1 MVADVNFH
9 DLQSNNPHAHV
20 MLTMRDLIVT
30 DGRVEFGNKNRDWNR
45 KELLIQQRQNWE
57 ILANKYLAKAGYNNV
72 RIDCRSLEEQGIERI
87 PQIHL
92 GANVNAM
99 RLKGISTDRGDHYD
113 EIEKANQQIRA
124 DLERVDRESKERES
138 ATAVNR
144 PNFERHRRNLSNIG
158 RDDGRSISRQGEIGN
173 QPGADR
179 QTDLETRT
187 NGSRSSQQKK
197 VSKDTRQPIGASSDH
212 SENRPD
218 PDLQSARST
227 DATSSSNTNFSSTK
241 ARLVELSN
249 RAKAGRPGAAASEQ
263 RDDNA
268 RNDVYHPDRTG
279 DADRIRS
286 KRDQG
291 QYASG
296 NPADEQPDPRVDRQ
310 VSPGASRATE
320 GGKET
325 EAETQKAQTL
335 ADLNKS
341 PEVIVK
347 VKIDKP
353 EKKRSSGMSLGM

>member
-1 MVADVNFH
+1 MAIYHHSAAVIKRSSGKSAVAAAGYRSGEKILDRRTGITH
-9 DLQSNNPHAHV
+9 DYTKKTGVDHSEIITPNLPEAAHDWLLNRTELWNRVEASEKRSDSQLAREINIAIPTELDRPTQIALVCEYVKTNYVDRGAHV
-20 MLTMRDLIVT
+20 MITMRDLIVT

-173 QPGADR
+173 QPGA
-179 QTDLETRT
+179 
-187 NGSRSSQQKK
+187 
-197 VSKDTRQPIGASSDH
+197 
-212 SENRPD
+212 
-218 PDLQSARST
+218 
-227 DATSSSNTNFSSTK
+227 
-241 ARLVELSN
+241 
-249 RAKAGRPGAAASEQ
+249 
-263 RDDNA
+263 
-268 RNDVYHPDRTG
+268 
-279 DADRIRS
+279 
-286 KRDQG
+286 
-291 QYASG
+291 
-296 NPADEQPDPRVDRQ
+296 
-310 VSPGASRATE
+310 SRATE